1 MKKILSLFT
10 VLLST
15 VIFAQTNV
23 SGSVTDEN
31 NSPIPGA
38 NIVVD
43 QTTGA
48 VSNFD
53 GEFSLKVS
61 QNPPFDIKI
70 SSVGFETKTITI
82 NESNLTLDVIL
93 SESQNLLDEVVL
105 SASRVPERLFE
116 SQYYDLHM

>member
-82 NESNLTLDVIL
+82 NIITTAEIILITDTYCIDTCCVNVTVTMIATSHRSVAFKLT
-93 SESQNLLDEVVL
+93 
-105 SASRVPERLFE
+105 
-116 SQYYDLHM
+116 